1 VAIPEGDGVA
11 LCDIVGVLAEAYG
24 AYAEA
29 SGVCINREILV
40 VGAEAA
46 AAYLSS
52 FAGWSGAAWIF
63 IVRTTGCVQSLASV
77 VRLIATRPGSGL
89 WCFIWV

>member
-1 VAIPEGDGVA
+1 VAVPEGDGVA
-11 LCDIVGVLAEAYG
+11 LRDVVGVPAEAYS
-24 AYAEA
+24 ACAEA
-29 SGVCINREILV
+29 LGVCTDHEILV

-46 AAYLSS
+46 AAYLTS

-63 IVRTTGCVQSLASV
+63 VVGMIGCIRTLASV